1 MTTKER
7 QQEAEKIL
15 AIYNRI
21 SETGKIMML
30 AYSTAIRDKE
40 LAEGQVQRQQERQI
54 LVELAAKQGV
64 RGSVKK
70 VKGKDKERSTIYIIN
85 NASYLLS
92 YRTYVIQRNRLE
104 IDRMTFQLIFHL
116 EELEHQND
124 CMDKILEILE
134 VHSEN

>member
-54 LVELAAKQGV
+54 LMELAAK
-64 RGSVKK
+64 
-70 VKGKDKERSTIYIIN
+70 
-85 NASYLLS
+85 
-92 YRTYVIQRNRLE
+92 
-104 IDRMTFQLIFHL
+104 
-116 EELEHQND
+116 
-124 CMDKILEILE
+124 
-134 VHSEN
+134 

>member
-54 LVELAAKQGV
+54 LVELAAK
-64 RGSVKK
+64 
-70 VKGKDKERSTIYIIN
+70 
-85 NASYLLS
+85 
-92 YRTYVIQRNRLE
+92 
-104 IDRMTFQLIFHL
+104 
-116 EELEHQND
+116 
-124 CMDKILEILE
+124 
-134 VHSEN
+134 

>member
-1 MTTKER
+1 MIKIMTTKER

-54 LVELAAKQGV
+54 LVELAAK
-64 RGSVKK
+64 
-70 VKGKDKERSTIYIIN
+70 
-85 NASYLLS
+85 
-92 YRTYVIQRNRLE
+92 
-104 IDRMTFQLIFHL
+104 
-116 EELEHQND
+116 
-124 CMDKILEILE
+124 
-134 VHSEN
+134 